1 MSRGTWTTSRLSGVT
16 LTRISVTRSWKGRSK
31 PRWRRGS
38 AVELISILEKVEA
51 YNLDAK
57 RFAGELRELSD
68 AMDAELSWYSDE
80 INREWGLVDPEQGDC
95 GDHDAT
101 SE

>member
-51 YNLDAK
+51 YSLDAK
-57 RFAGELRELSD
+57 HYVRELRKLSD
-68 AMDAELSWYSDE
+68 AMDTELRWYSDE
-80 INREWGLVDPEQGDC
+80 ICRE
-95 GDHDAT
+95 
-101 SE
+101 